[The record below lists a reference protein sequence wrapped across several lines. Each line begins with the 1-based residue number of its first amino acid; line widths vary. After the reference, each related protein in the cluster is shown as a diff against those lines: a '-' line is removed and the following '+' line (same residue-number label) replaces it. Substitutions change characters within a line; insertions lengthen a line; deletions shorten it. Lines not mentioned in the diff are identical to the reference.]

1 MMTNVVPSSIN
12 SARSGPE
19 AARILSSVND
29 LYKYGKSASK
39 YYSKYKTAKSY
50 IKDLADSDT
59 RSVAIV
65 QIGYDA
71 AIAVIS
77 DILGTAAKPYL
88 SIYGPY
94 MKIAFSAA
102 KMLEI
107 GTNASQFLQ
116 QAIAL
121 SEKQSAIILD
131 EVNELAL
138 GKQAFSEFENAGN
151 ALLVGIWLSR
161 ELFNEESIKANPQAV
176 LQAIFALKGAS
187 DRLDKARSGMDK
199 LIALLAHNAQTRS
212 NVVIK
217 FNEYN
222 LRVEKLEHARGLV
235 PSSLGTIMRNM
246 DAISYMQR
254 TGRPGGISRRRLAE
268 PFDQIEDKLES
279 ILKDWLSQD
288 QRFEDGIFKL
298 WQPQS

>member
-1 MMTNVVPSSIN
+1 MIKDVVPSSIN
-12 SARSGPE
+12 SARSGAE

-39 YYSKYKTAKSY
+39 YYSKYKKAKSY

-59 RSVAIV
+59 RSVAIA

-71 AIAVIS
+71 AVAVIS

-88 SIYGPY
+88 SLYCPY
-94 MKIAFSAA
+94 MKIAFSAV

-116 QAIAL
+116 EAIRI
-121 SEKQSAIILD
+121 SEKQSAAILG
-131 EVNELAL
+131 EVGEFAR
-138 GKQAFSEFENAGN
+138 GKQAFGEFESAGN
-151 ALLVGIWLSR
+151 TLLVGIWLSR
-161 ELFNEESIKANPQAV
+161 DLFNEASIKANPQAV

-212 NVVIK
+212 NVIVK

-254 TGRPGGISRRRLAE
+254 TGQPGGISRKRLAE
-268 PFDQIEDKLES
+268 PFDKIEATIES
-279 ILKDWLSQD
+279 ILNDWVAQD

-298 WQPQS
+298 WQDQS